1 MKTAPA
7 WYSKGAGVNTAS
19 PISSTKDGHNS
30 TNRSSSD
37 ISQPVVKQ
45 YSSQIHSRKNAGQML
60 PLDGKN
66 ASSLTSESATHAY
79 SLPLNGLLSVVEWPS
94 FPCAHHEDMK
104 AGIAEIWRDLT
115 TSLARV
121 NTLMKISWPWAS
133 YSQFSDLV
141 KLQIKLLRFQ
151 YSKCYLNTLKE
162 HSPERKH
169 QVHPRWLILVNSA
182 LVRPRLAVL
191 CLVSGLPSTRQTLT
205 YWSKLSRRA
214 SAWSKGWC
222 TQCTRK
228 GWGTGLTGRR
238 LDWRCECVQEIYYSL
253 QLCNRKISRW

>member
-7 WYSKGAGVNTAS
+7 WYSKGAGVYTAS

-79 SLPLNGLLSVVEWPS
+79 SLPLNGLLSLVEWPS

-169 QVHPRWLILVNSA
+169 QAHPRWLVLVNSA
-182 LVRPRLAVL
+182 LVRPRLAVVSCFRAPQYKTDIDIL
-191 CLVSGLPSTRQTLT
+191 EQTQQKSISMVKRLVYTMYKERLRDGFNWKKVRLEVWVCAGNILFS
-205 YWSKLSRRA
+205 
-214 SAWSKGWC
+214 SA
-222 TQCTRK
+222 
-228 GWGTGLTGRR
+228 
-238 LDWRCECVQEIYYSL
+238 V
-253 QLCNRKISRW
+253 